1 MSIHTH
7 PSSFPPSLGP
17 IGPRGDPGSNGVPGE
32 NGSIGL
38 PGPKGSSGRRG
49 PPGPNGDVGPPGPLG
64 AKGGRGIAG
73 PPGQPG
79 TDGIDGVSLN
89 QAGVIS
95 WNQCA
100 FQNLNRA
107 QDYGFLAV
115 GGVNYVVLIMW
126 CC

>member
-1 MSIHTH
+1 M
-7 PSSFPPSLGP
+7 
-17 IGPRGDPGSNGVPGE
+17 DGVPGE
-32 NGSIGL
+32 NGSIGM

-49 PPGPNGDVGPPGPLG
+49 PPGPNGTVGPPGPSG
-64 AKGGRGIAG
+64 AKGSRGIAG
-73 PPGQPG
+73 PPGQQG
-79 TDGIDGVSLN
+79 RDGIDGVSLN

-115 GGVNYVVLIMW
+115 GGVNYIVLLELDV
-126 CC
+126 